1 MNRTHTFQHLLQCE
15 RMNMELI
22 VAVTKNNVIGL
33 NGKLPWHLPADLAYF
48 KSVTNGN
55 AILMGRK
62 TFESIGKP
70 LPNRKN
76 IVITRQ
82 KDLLLEG
89 ASVVNTIQEA
99 LVASN
104 GHRLFV
110 IGGEEVYTLAS
121 SQIKKMH
128 ITRIDTSLEG
138 DAYFPTF
145 DPSDWTLVWTETRSK
160 DEKNPFDL
168 TFETWQRV

>member
-1 MNRTHTFQHLLQCE
+1 MTLIHIFRHLLQCE
-15 RMNMELI
+15 RLTMELI

-33 NGKLPWHLPADLAYF
+33 SGKLPWHLPADLAHF
-48 KSVTNGN
+48 KSVTSGH

-82 KDLLLEG
+82 KELLLEG

-104 GHRLFV
+104 GYRLFV
-110 IGGEEVYTLAS
+110 IGGEEIYTLAL

-128 ITRIDTSLEG
+128 ITRIHTSLEG
-138 DAYFPTF
+138 DAYFPEF
-145 DPSDWTLVWTETRSK
+145 NSSDWTLVRSETRSK
-160 DEKNPFDL
+160 DEKNPFAL
-168 TFETWQRV
+168 TFETWKRS